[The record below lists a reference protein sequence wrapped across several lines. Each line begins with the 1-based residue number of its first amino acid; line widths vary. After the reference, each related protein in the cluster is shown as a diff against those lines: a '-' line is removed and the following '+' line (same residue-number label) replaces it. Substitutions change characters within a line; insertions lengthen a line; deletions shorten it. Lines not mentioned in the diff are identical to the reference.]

1 MSTKQFTE
9 KRLFTDTSWTVIKDN
24 YDENGNNKPEVLC
37 GYDPTFRF
45 TPVVLNAD
53 GTVSENISICCAG
66 SKKVMARE
74 LTNYCK
80 KMNISPASFRLVI
93 VYHHVYEHHID
104 KVLDL

>member
-9 KRLFTDTSWTVIKDN
+9 RRIFTDTSWTVVRCGSA
-24 YDENGNNKPEVLC
+24 ENGDNTLEVLC

-45 TPVVLNAD
+45 TPVILNAD
-53 GTVSENISICCAG
+53 GTVSENISIVSAG

-74 LTNYCK
+74 LADYCK
-80 KMNISPASFRLVI
+80 KMNITTASFRLVI
-93 VYHHVYEHHID
+93 VYHHVYDHHIE

>member
-9 KRLFTDTSWTVIKDN
+9 RRMFTDTSWTIIKDN

-37 GYDPTFRF
+37 GYDPLRF

-53 GTVSENISICCAG
+53 GTVSENISICSAG

-74 LTNYCK
+74 LTDYCK
-80 KMNISPASFRLVI
+80 KMNITTASFRLVI
-93 VYHHVYEHHID
+93 VYRHVYDHHID
-104 KVLDL
+104 RVLDL